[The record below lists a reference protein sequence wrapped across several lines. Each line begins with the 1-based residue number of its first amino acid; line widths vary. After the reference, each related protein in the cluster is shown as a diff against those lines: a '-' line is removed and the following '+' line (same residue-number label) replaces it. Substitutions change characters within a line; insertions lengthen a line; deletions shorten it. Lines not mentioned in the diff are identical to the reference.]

1 MTKNYLLL
9 SLMLCLGW
17 HHAEAKSTQE
27 TQQGRTGA
35 TCAFSYF
42 TYQGHDQRFA
52 VPYDH
57 NREYLNPVRS
67 GYYPD
72 PSVCRVGKTFYM
84 VNSSFGSYP
93 GVPSATSQDLV
104 SWQPAGYVLDRP
116 SQLPLAGQPVAH
128 GGIYAPTIRYN
139 KRNKTFY
146 MITTNVGRGNFLVKS
161 KDPSKGWSDP
171 IWLPKVQGI
180 DPDLLFDDDGKAYIV
195 HNASVTG
202 KPAYEGQTA
211 IRLFEFDVKGDSTRG
226 DFKEIVRGGTHVE
239 EKPIWIEGP
248 HLYKRGHY
256 YYLMCAEGGTAEHHS
271 EVVFRAKKPQGPW
284 EEYSGNPILT
294 QRDLGEELLDPVT
307 CTGHADLVED
317 GTGQWWAVFL
327 GCRPYEGNLYN
338 TGRETFLL
346 PVTWKNDWPVILEH
360 GKAVQTFN
368 AKKGVQLKVRPSQT
382 PEQLGITGNF
392 SYTDRFDSTALNQR
406 WTFVR
411 NPSAF
416 YATGTGGLVISGLP
430 TSLSVKENPLA
441 VFVHQQNAS
450 FTAETEMTQ
459 QSTSAKTVA
468 GMLLLQG
475 ANANIVFGKTLRHG
489 KPVLVLQRTEKEPV
503 VIASA
508 PIETGSVK
516 LRVTGDG
523 RWYSFYYQPQGQ
535 DWKVL
540 AAGVDASN
548 LSTTKAGGFIGTL
561 IGLGMC
567 TISE

>member
-1 MTKNYLLL
+1 MKNYLCMGLLL
-9 SLMLCLGW
+9 SIGW
-17 HHAEAKSTQE
+17 HSAPA
-27 TQQGRTGA
+27 QQIRKTLTGGENA

-42 TYQGHDQRFA
+42 SYQGHDRRFA
-52 VPYDH
+52 VDYDH
-57 NREYLNPVRS
+57 SKQYLNPVRS

-72 PSVCRVGKTFYM
+72 PSICRVGKTFYL

-93 GVPSATSQDLV
+93 GVPISTSRDLV
-104 SWQPAGYVLDRP
+104 SWQPASYVLDRP
-116 SQLPLAGQPVAH
+116 SQLSLTNQTIAH

-180 DPDLLFDDDGKAYIV
+180 DPDLLFDDNGKAYIV
-195 HNASVTG
+195 HNAEVTG
-202 KPAYEGQTA
+202 KTAYEGQRA
-211 IRLFEFDVKGDSTRG
+211 IRLFEYDVKGDSIRG
-226 DFKEIVRGGTHVE
+226 GFTEIVRGGTHVE

-248 HLYKRGHY
+248 HLYKRGRY

-294 QRDLGEELLDPVT
+294 QRDLSENRLDPVT

-360 GKAVQTFN
+360 GKAVPTFN
-368 AKKGVQLKVRPSQT
+368 AKRGIQLKISSSQT

-392 SYTDRFDSTALNQR
+392 SYTDRFDETMLNQR

-416 YATGTGGLVISGLP
+416 WNTGRGKLVISGKP
-430 TSLSVKENPLA
+430 TGINEKENPLA

-450 FTAETEMTQ
+450 FTAETALEEQ
-459 QSTSAKTVA
+459 PSTAHTIA

-475 ANANIVFGKTLRHG
+475 ANANMIFGTALRGG
-489 KPVLVLQRTEKEPV
+489 KPVLILRRTEKTSV
-503 VIASA
+503 TIASA
-508 PIETGSVK
+508 PIAEGTVK
-516 LRVTGDG
+516 LKVIGDG
-523 RWYSFYYQPQGQ
+523 RWYSFYYQQQSQ
-535 DWKVL
+535 DWKIL
-540 AAGVDASN
+540 ATGVDASN

-561 IGLGMC
+561 IGLGMW
-567 TISE
+567 TYNE